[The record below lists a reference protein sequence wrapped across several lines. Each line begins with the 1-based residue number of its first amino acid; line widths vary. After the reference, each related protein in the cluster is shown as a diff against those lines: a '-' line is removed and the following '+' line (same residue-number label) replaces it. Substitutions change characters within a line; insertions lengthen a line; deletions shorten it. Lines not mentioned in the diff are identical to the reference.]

1 MLDVPSVDILLPA
14 MVAGLLVLATHVPLG
29 QMVIERGIVFID
41 LAVAQVAGLGV
52 ALAALGGWEDVGW
65 AVQLSAATAAL
76 ASAAFLIWCE
86 RRFPEVQEATI
97 GAVFVIAASVEI
109 LVLDRT
115 PHGAE
120 HLKDLLVGQIL
131 WVQPAQLAWTALLY
145 AGIAAACVLGDLR
158 RRRVLFYAVFAL
170 TITASVQLVGIY
182 LVFASLIM
190 PALAAHRLPGA
201 RRLLAAYACGLV
213 GYALGL
219 AGSTLLDLPT
229 GAAVVCG
236 LALSGVATA
245 WLATRRAQTV
255 AVAR

>member
-1 MLDVPSVDILLPA
+1 MLDAHSLDILWPA
-14 MVAGLLVLATHVPLG
+14 AIAGLLVLATHVPLG

-65 AVQLSAATAAL
+65 AVQLSAVAAAL
-76 ASAAFLIWCE
+76 ASAALLIWCE
-86 RRFPEVQEATI
+86 RRYPQVQEATI

-109 LVLDRT
+109 IVLDRT

-131 WVQPAQLAWTALLY
+131 WVQPGQLGWTALLY
-145 AGIAAACVLGDLR
+145 AGIALACMVGDLR
-158 RRRVLFYAVFAL
+158 RRRVLFYGVFAL

-190 PALAAHRLPGA
+190 PALAVHRLPV
-201 RRLLAAYACGLV
+201 RQRLAVAYACGLA

-219 AGSTLLDLPT
+219 VASTVLDLPT
-229 GAAVVCG
+229 GAAIVGG
-236 LALSGVATA
+236 LALSGITTA
-245 WLATRRAQTV
+245 LLAARRAHA
-255 AVAR
+255 AVVTP